1 MKIAEGLITKADL
14 EDKIYNLYSRASS
27 NLLVQEGED
36 VQEDPIKLIQSI
48 EEANSSLVELK
59 SKIHK
64 ANSQYMLVDEDGN
77 SLGMTIQEGLAR
89 VEGLISLASK
99 LRNLAEKATPQNRY
113 SKSEIKFL
121 TTVDAQELQ
130 AKADELS
137 MKARNL
143 DIAIQRTNWIVDL

>member
-1 MKIAEGLITKADL
+1 MKIAEGLINKADL
-14 EDKIYNLYSRASS
+14 EDKIYNLYSRASN

-36 VQEDPIKLIQSI
+36 VQEDPIKLIRSM
-48 EEANSSLVELK
+48 EEANSSLVELI

-64 ANSQYMLVDEDGN
+64 ANSKSMLVDEDGN

-89 VEGLISLASK
+89 VEGLISLASR

-121 TTVDAQELQ
+121 ATVDSQELQ

-137 MKARNL
+137 MEARNL